1 MSVLDLPT
9 ALAITLLGSL
19 AIGSFLNVVIARLP
33 ARLQGQW
40 DAVPDDSSGQVPP
53 GISRPRSHCPACRH
67 TLPWRENIPLV
78 SYAMLRGQCSACGVA
93 ISLRYPL
100 VEALTAVAS
109 VIVTWKLG
117 LEWQTLAA
125 LLLTW
130 TLIAL
135 AFIDLEHL
143 LLPDRLTLPLLSAGL
158 LVNAA
163 AGFTDLQSALVGAVA
178 GYGVLWAVYHGYRLL
193 TGREGFGYGDF
204 KLLAALGAWLGWQL
218 LPLIVLLAAVVGT
231 LIGTL
236 LIFARRHQSHQPLPF
251 GPYLAAAGWIALLWG
266 DQLTRAYL
274 HITGLGL

>member
-53 GISRPRSHCPACRH
+53 GISRPRSHCPACGH

-236 LIFARRHQSHQPLPF
+236 LILARRHQSHQPRSEERRV
-251 GPYLAAAGWIALLWG
+251 GKECRSRWSPY
-266 DQLTRAYL
+266 
-274 HITGLGL
+274 H